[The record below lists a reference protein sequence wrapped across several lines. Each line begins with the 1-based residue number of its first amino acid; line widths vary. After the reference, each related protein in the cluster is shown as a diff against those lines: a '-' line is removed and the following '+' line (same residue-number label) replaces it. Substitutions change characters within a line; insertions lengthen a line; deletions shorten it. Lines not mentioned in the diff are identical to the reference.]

1 MTTINSISFVRKGER
16 ISAIINNEFS
26 VVLIDGKFNVYH
38 NISRGA
44 SFEATQE
51 QIKQFS
57 EAFIANQVARE
68 KAREDAR
75 IEAARIERERIEAI
89 KESVTGLTPQDFERE
104 FGIKAV
110 ETASHWSDLY
120 EGRSSFAFIISS
132 DKELELLETAISVNK
147 WEGEFGELCNRAG
160 EHHHT
165 FSSVYDLADY
175 RKNCQNYFGEKYFA
189 KDKENE
195 HDYYME
201 RVQNAESLDDVRDI
215 LNEFDELV
223 EGYYSCGGSLVKE
236 GLDFDDFWGYYYDVY
251 GYSFG
256 YRLPSKD
263 CYYNGF
269 EEEEIEETEE

>member
-38 NISRGA
+38 NTSRGVDM
-44 SFEATQE
+44 EATPE
-51 QIKQFS
+51 LIKQFS
-57 EAFIANQVARE
+57 DAFIANQEARE
-68 KAREDAR
+68 KARKDAR

-120 EGRSSFAFIISS
+120 EGRSTFSFLIGD
-132 DKELELLETAISVNK
+132 DKKMEILEIAISANH
-147 WEGEFGELCNRAG
+147 WEGGFGELCKRDG

-165 FSSVYDLADY
+165 FNSVYNLEDY

-236 GLDFDDFWGYYYDVY
+236 GLDFDDFWGYSYDVY
-251 GYSFG
+251 AYSFG
-256 YRLPSKD
+256 FCLSSTAP
-263 CYYNGF
+263 YYNGV
-269 EEEEIEETEE
+269 EEEIEETEE

>member
-38 NISRGA
+38 NTSRGVDM
-44 SFEATQE
+44 EATPELIQ
-51 QIKQFS
+51 QFS
-57 EAFIANQVARE
+57 DAFIANQEARE

-120 EGRSSFAFIISS
+120 EGRSSLAFIISS
-132 DKELELLETAISVNK
+132 DKELELLETAISVNN
-147 WEGEFGELCNRAG
+147 WEGKFGELCNRAG

-175 RKNCQNYFGEKYFA
+175 RKNCERYFDDKYFA
-189 KDKENE
+189 KSKEIE
-195 HDYYME
+195 HDSYLE
-201 RVQNAESLDDVRDI
+201 RIKEAEDIDDVRT
-215 LNEFDELV
+215 LLAEFDSIE

-236 GLDFDDFWGYYYDVY
+236 GFDFDDFWGYYYDVY
-251 GYSFG
+251 SYSFC
-256 YRLPSKD
+256 YKLPSKD
-263 CYYNGF
+263 FYYNGF
-269 EEEEIEETEE
+269 EEEIEETEE

>member
-38 NISRGA
+38 NTSRGVDM
-44 SFEATQE
+44 EATPELIQ
-51 QIKQFS
+51 QFS
-57 EAFIANQVARE
+57 DAFIANQEARE

-75 IEAARIERERIEAI
+75 IEAARIERERIDSI

-104 FGIKAV
+104 FGIEAV

-120 EGRSSFAFIISS
+120 EGRSSLAFIISS
-132 DKELELLETAISVNK
+132 DKELELLETAISVNN
-147 WEGEFGELCNRAG
+147 WEGEFGELCNRDG

-165 FSSVYDLADY
+165 FNSVYSLADY

-201 RVQNAESLDDVRDI
+201 RVQNAESLDDVRT
-215 LNEFDELV
+215 LLAEFDSIE
-223 EGYYSCGGSLVKE
+223 EGYYCCGGSLVKE
-236 GLDFDDFWGYYYDVY
+236 GFDFDDFWGYYYDVY
-251 GYSFG
+251 SYSFG
-256 YRLPSKD
+256 YKLPSKD
-263 CYYNGF
+263 FYYNGF
-269 EEEEIEETEE
+269 EEEIEETEE

>member
-1 MTTINSISFVRKGER
+1 MTTISSISFVRKGER

-44 SFEATQE
+44 SFEATPE

-75 IEAARIERERIEAI
+75 IETARIERERIEALQ
-89 KESVTGLTPQDFERE
+89 ESVRGLTPQDFENN

-132 DKELELLETAISVNK
+132 DEELELLETAISVNN
-147 WEGEFGELCNRAG
+147 WEGEFGELCKRDGA
-160 EHHHT
+160 HHHT
-165 FSSVYDLADY
+165 FNSVYDLANY
-175 RKNCQNYFGEKYFA
+175 RKNCENYFDEEYFA
-189 KDKENE
+189 KDKESE
-195 HDYYME
+195 EESYME
-201 RVQNAESLDDVRDI
+201 RIKEAESMDDVREI
-215 LNEFDELV
+215 MKEFDEME
-223 EGYYSCGGSLVKE
+223 EGYYSCSGSLVMS
-236 GLDFDDFWGYYYDVY
+236 GLSFSDFWGYYYDVY
-251 GYSFG
+251 AYSFG

-263 CYYNGF
+263 YYYNGV
-269 EEEEIEETEE
+269 EEEIEEIEE

>member
-38 NISRGA
+38 NTSRGVDM
-44 SFEATQE
+44 EATPELIQ
-51 QIKQFS
+51 QFS
-57 EAFIANQVARE
+57 DAFIANQEARE

-120 EGRSSFAFIISS
+120 EGRSSLAFIISS
-132 DKELELLETAISVNK
+132 DKELELLETAISVNN

-175 RKNCQNYFGEKYFA
+175 RKNCERYFDDKYFA
-189 KDKENE
+189 KSKEIE
-195 HDYYME
+195 HDSYLE
-201 RVQNAESLDDVRDI
+201 RIKEAEDIDDVRT
-215 LNEFDELV
+215 LLAEFDSIE
-223 EGYYSCGGSLVKE
+223 EGYYCCGGSLVKE
-236 GLDFDDFWGYYYDVY
+236 GFDFDDFWGYYYDVY
-251 GYSFG
+251 SYSFG
-256 YRLPSKD
+256 YKLPSKD
-263 CYYNGF
+263 FYYNGF
-269 EEEEIEETEE
+269 EEEIEETEE